1 MCLRFWN
8 PWAIGTNKKYR
19 KGAPARKLRRLK
31 YAVTV
36 SKCGTVR
43 ASPVPQTSSLSSHKS
58 LSLREK

>member
-1 MCLRFWN
+1 MCLHFWN

-19 KGAPARKLRRLK
+19 KRALTRKLRQLK

-36 SKCGTVR
+36 SECGTIR
-43 ASPVPQTSSLSSHKS
+43 ASPVPQTSFLSSHKS

>member
-19 KGAPARKLRRLK
+19 KGALTRKLRHLK

-36 SKCGTVR
+36 SACSTIR
-43 ASPVPQTSSLSSHKS
+43 LPRPQNSFPLLS
-58 LSLREK
+58 